1 MQTEQQSLRAA
12 AGQRFW
18 QIDAL
23 RGLALL
29 NMLVYHAMY
38 DWVYIFWPCQRLV
51 RYLVHAL
58 PCVAAVYLLELYS
71 AFGLQLYPIPPPAQE
86 RPAHGGLRGG
96 ADRGNRCCH
105 AGGSHLVRR
114 AAPAGLCGPADLSA
128 APRAGKAA
136 PAGRGVTGSAVLFAL
151 LNQLPQG
158 WLGFEGTHLAA
169 LPAAWYKPNLF
180 WLGLPDLTVFSSSD
194 YFPLFAVGVFV
205 LGGVLFCAV
214 VPRPLHRAAR
224 PAAQSPAPP
233 VRRGQP
239 HAADLYAAPAG
250 DLRRF
255 IGLAVLGFC
264 INYCPD
270 PAYEGQKTELL

>member
-38 DWVYIFWPCQRLV
+38 DWVYIFG
-51 RYLVHAL
+51 HASGWYDIWSTHCHVWQQYICWSFIL
-58 PCVAAVYLLELYS
+58 LSGYSFTLSRRPLKNGLLTAA
-71 AFGLQLYPIPPPAQE
+71 
-86 RPAHGGLRGG
+86 
-96 ADRGNRCCH
+96 C
-105 AGGSHLVRR
+105 
-114 AAPAGLCGPADLSA
+114 
-128 APRAGKAA
+128 
-136 PAGRGVTGSAVLFAL
+136 AVLFAL

-194 YFPLFAVGVFV
+194 YFPLLPWVFLYWVGYFFARWFRARCTAQPGLPPKALRPLCAVGSRTLLIYMLHQPVIYGAL
-205 LGGVLFCAV
+205 LG
-214 VPRPLHRAAR
+214 LHA
-224 PAAQSPAPP
+224 
-233 VRRGQP
+233 
-239 HAADLYAAPAG
+239 L
-250 DLRRF
+250 
-255 IGLAVLGFC
+255 GLA
-264 INYCPD
+264 
-270 PAYEGQKTELL
+270 

>member
-38 DWVYIFWPCQRLV
+38 DWVYIFG
-51 RYLVHAL
+51 HASGWYDIWSTHCHVWQQYICWSFIL
-58 PCVAAVYLLELYS
+58 LSGYSFTLSRRPLKNGLLTAA
-71 AFGLQLYPIPPPAQE
+71 
-86 RPAHGGLRGG
+86 
-96 ADRGNRCCH
+96 C
-105 AGGSHLVRR
+105 
-114 AAPAGLCGPADLSA
+114 
-128 APRAGKAA
+128 
-136 PAGRGVTGSAVLFAL
+136 AVLFAL

-194 YFPLFAVGVFV
+194 YFPLLPWVFLYWVGYFFARWFRARCTAQPGLPPKALRPLCAVGSRTLLIYMLHQPVIYGAL
-205 LGGVLFCAV
+205 LG
-214 VPRPLHRAAR
+214 
-224 PAAQSPAPP
+224 
-233 VRRGQP
+233 
-239 HAADLYAAPAG
+239 
-250 DLRRF
+250 LRY
-255 IGLAVLGFC
+255 LGFV
-264 INYCPD
+264 
-270 PAYEGQKTELL
+270 

>member
-38 DWVYIFWPCQRLV
+38 DWVYIFG
-51 RYLVHAL
+51 HASGWYDIWSTHCHVWQQYICWSFILLSGYSFTLSRRPLKNGLLTAACAVVLTVATAVAMPEEVIWFGVLHLLGCAALLTCLLHPALEKL
-58 PCVAAVYLLELYS
+58 PPLA
-71 AFGLQLYPIPPPAQE
+71 
-86 RPAHGGLRGG
+86 
-96 ADRGNRCCH
+96 
-105 AGGSHLVRR
+105 
-114 AAPAGLCGPADLSA
+114 
-128 APRAGKAA
+128 
-136 PAGRGVTGSAVLFAL
+136 GVTGSASARSDGVFLIGLF
-151 LNQLPQG
+151 
-158 WLGFEGTHLAA
+158 
-169 LPAAWYKPNLF
+169 PA
-180 WLGLPDLTVFSSSD
+180 
-194 YFPLFAVGVFV
+194 FAVGVFV

-264 INYCPD
+264 INYCPY
-270 PAYEGQKTELL
+270 PAYEGKKLNFL